1 MTSVDVDLSPDAD
14 LSLSYM
20 LYVLVKRNGSR
31 DKERSFY
38 VRMLNAT
45 DRSSSNTEQQ
55 YEMIHFKGHLK
66 VNEKKAYMGG
76 KYQTIFGLVLYIH
89 IFCQ

>member
-1 MTSVDVDLSPDAD
+1 MV
-14 LSLSYM
+14 
-20 LYVLVKRNGSR
+20 YVLVKWNGSR

-45 DRSSSNTEQQ
+45 ERSTGNTEQQ

-66 VNEKKAYMGG
+66 VNEKKSYTGG
-76 KYQTIFGLVLYIH
+76 KYQTLLGLVFNI
-89 IFCQ
+89 